1 MVKAFSSSLKFEI
14 ISRAMDGKSKTVLT
28 IEHKIQASQI
38 YLWLKN
44 IKNSVIIILSIKREE
59 DAKS

>member
-1 MVKAFSSSLKFEI
+1 MN
-14 ISRAMDGKSKTVLT
+14 GKSKTVLT